1 MSAVSAFL
9 PRASIPHRPQNFQWC
24 WNSCPDLCNDDE
36 DWREYADV
44 ENEII
49 EDAFNANKEDVE
61 IDGDYVINLK
71 RQVQYRKGE
80 NDEQRA
86 IKRVQFETKRVKVR
100 LGTER
105 FSLPVTP
112 ARSTTSSSTASD
124 KPTETY
130 RLIENCFGVADF
142 PETYF
147 RNEVLNTWKSL
158 AHVVEEAISG
168 IMKEGARL
176 SKSNQA
182 KWLAEQLRAVQQ
194 FGKSFGAEQQSRHP
208 SKIGQMCVFLYTKD
222 SFWYKLINSI
232 LRDPN
237 TITCEHVKTFGPFC
251 WLLDRYIGGH
261 AEEDSVTDYRGVTL
275 SDEQRKEFM
284 RADEMVT
291 FASFTSTT
299 KNRMVAE
306 MYSGNSLLIMDIRGS
321 PRGEDIS
328 SLSNFPDEEEYL
340 LWTGTAFKF
349 FKYEYDSVKKQHIIY
364 LRSAWFLPASEAN
377 ALMENFNS

>member
-1 MSAVSAFL
+1 
-9 PRASIPHRPQNFQWC
+9 
-24 WNSCPDLCNDDE
+24 
-36 DWREYADV
+36 V

-49 EDAFNANKEDVE
+49 EDGFNTDKEDVE

-71 RQVQYRKGE
+71 PQVQYRKGE
-80 NDEQRA
+80 KDKQRA
-86 IKRVQFETKRVKVR
+86 IKRVQFETTRINVR
-100 LGTER
+100 LGAER
-105 FSLPVTP
+105 FSSPITP
-112 ARSTTSSSTASD
+112 AQSITALPPASD
-124 KPTETY
+124 RPTETY
-130 RLIENCFGVADF
+130 RLIDNCFGVADF

-158 AHVVEEAISG
+158 ADVVEEAISG
-168 IMKEGARL
+168 IMKEGTRL
-176 SKSNQA
+176 SKSNEA
-182 KWLAEQLRAVQQ
+182 KWLAEQLRTVQK
-194 FGKSFGAEQQSRHP
+194 FGKNFGATWQSRHP
-208 SKIGQMCVFLYTKD
+208 SKIGQMCAFLYTRD
-222 SFWYKLINSI
+222 SFWYKLVNAI

-261 AEEDSVTDYRGVTL
+261 DEEDSVTVYRGMTL

-284 RADEMVT
+284 REDETVT
-291 FASFTSTT
+291 FPSFTSTT
-299 KNRMVAE
+299 KNRRVAE

-349 FKYEYDSVKKQHIIY
+349 FKYEYDSVEKQYIIY
-364 LRSAWFLPASEAN
+364 LRSAWFLPASEASV
-377 ALMENFNS
+377 LMENSIVEKSSTWLKLAQCELDTL